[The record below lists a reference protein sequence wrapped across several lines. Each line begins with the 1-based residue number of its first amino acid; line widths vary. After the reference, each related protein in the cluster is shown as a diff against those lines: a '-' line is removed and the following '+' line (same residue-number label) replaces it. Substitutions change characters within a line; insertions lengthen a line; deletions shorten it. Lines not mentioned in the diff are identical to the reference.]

1 MCNNYFMERFSRTKT
16 LLGDNNFATLTK
28 ANVIVFGVG
37 GVGGYV
43 VEALAR
49 SGVGQITVV
58 DKDVVSISNINRQI
72 IALTSTVGKK
82 KTEVIKERIKDI
94 NPNCKVTAMDTFYL
108 PENADQIDLSAYS
121 FVVDAIDT
129 VSAKIEIIKRCVE
142 NDIPVISCLGTANHL
157 DPFAFKIVD
166 LYQTSTC
173 PLARVLRREAK
184 KLNIEKGK
192 VKVLYSTEEPLKT
205 FEQDGDKLSP
215 CSIAFCPSI
224 AGLLIA
230 SEVIKSLIR

>member
-1 MCNNYFMERFSRTKT
+1 MERFSRTKT
-16 LLGDNNFATLTK
+16 LLGDNNFELLTK
-28 ANVIVFGVG
+28 ASVIVFGVG

-58 DKDVVSISNINRQI
+58 DKDVVTKSNINRQI
-72 IALTSTVGKK
+72 IALSSTVGRK
-82 KTEVIKERIKDI
+82 KTEVIKERIKEI
-94 NPNCKVTAMDTFYL
+94 NPNCIVNAIDTFYL
-108 PENADQIDLSAYS
+108 PDNADQIDLSAYS

-129 VSAKIEIIKRCVE
+129 VSAKIEIIKRCAF
-142 NDIPVISCLGTANHL
+142 NNIPIISCLGTANHL

-173 PLARVLRREAK
+173 PLARVLRREAR

-192 VKVLYSTEEPLKT
+192 VKVLYSTEELLKT

-215 CSIAFCPSI
+215 CSIAFCPSV

>member
-1 MCNNYFMERFSRTKT
+1 MERFSRTKT
-16 LLGDNNFATLTK
+16 LLGDNNFEKLTK
-28 ANVIVFGVG
+28 ANVIVFGAG

-49 SGVGQITVV
+49 SGIGQITVV
-58 DKDVVSISNINRQI
+58 DKDVVSVSNINRQI
-72 IALTSTVGKK
+72 IALSSTIGKK
-82 KTEVIKERIKDI
+82 KTEVIKERVKDI
-94 NPNCKVTAMDTFYL
+94 NPNCKVTVIDTFYL

-129 VSAKIEIIKRCVE
+129 VSAKIEIIKRCSQK
-142 NDIPVISCLGTANHL
+142 DIPIISCLGTANHL

-173 PLARVLRREAK
+173 PLARVLRREAR

-192 VKVLYSTEEPLKT
+192 VKVLYSTEEALKT
-205 FEQDGDKLSP
+205 FEQGGDKLSP
-215 CSIAFCPSI
+215 CSIAFCPSV